1 MTDFISNVD
10 LIYSMPEYENDLGY
24 VAQVSR
30 NKGFAQYG
38 GEKPYAYNTMGG
50 GNATENVGK
59 SEKTL
64 RFCVKSGH
72 LSVLEFAQLVFR
84 LEVPIFVA
92 RQLMRYRN
100 ASYIERSLR
109 YCEPVTR
116 EWAKEIEDPEA
127 AASPYSSVVAHEEY
141 SRSVYDDLVTE
152 GAKKEFARA
161 VLPLST
167 MTVFLMR
174 ADLRELL
181 HIFDERLTPHCQQET
196 REVVEQM
203 YKITK
208 ELFPIVIE
216 EYENKNKRI

>member
-1 MTDFISNVD
+1 MSFISNVD
-10 LIYSMPEYENDLGY
+10 LMYSMPKYENDLGY

-30 NKGFAQYG
+30 NKGFAQYC
-38 GEKPYAYNTMGG
+38 GEEPYAYNTMGG
-50 GNATENVGK
+50 GNATENVEK

-109 YCEPVTR
+109 YCEPTTR

-127 AASPYSSVVAHEEY
+127 AASPYSSIVAHEEY
-141 SRSVYDDLVTE
+141 SRSVYDDLVTD
-152 GAKKEFARA
+152 GSRKEYARA

-167 MTVFLMR
+167 MTVYLMR
-174 ADLRELL
+174 VDLRELL
-181 HIFDERLTPHCQQET
+181 HIFDERLTPHCQRET
-196 REVVEQM
+196 KEVVEQM

-216 EYENKNKRI
+216 EYENKNKRV

>member
-1 MTDFISNVD
+1 MSFISNVD
-10 LIYSMPEYENDLGY
+10 LMYSMPEYENDLGY

-30 NKGFAQYG
+30 NKGFAQYC
-38 GEKPYAYNTMGG
+38 GEEPYAYNTMGG
-50 GNATENVGK
+50 GNATENVEK

-72 LSVLEFAQLVFR
+72 LSVLEFAQIVFR
-84 LEVPIFVA
+84 IECPIFVA

-109 YCEPVTR
+109 YCEPTTR
-116 EWAKEIEDPEA
+116 EWAKEIEAPDA
-127 AASPYSSVVAHEEY
+127 AASPYSTVVAHEEY
-141 SRSVYDDLVTE
+141 SRSVYDDLVAT
-152 GAKKEFARA
+152 GSKKEWARA

-181 HIFDERLTPHCQQET
+181 HIFDERRTIHCQKET
-196 REVVEQM
+196 RDVVEQM

-208 ELFPIVIE
+208 GLFPIVIE
-216 EYENKNKRI
+216 EYEKKKSNG

>member
-1 MTDFISNVD
+1 MTDFISEVELMYSLPADNVEREA
-10 LIYSMPEYENDLGY
+10 ILGY

-30 NKGFAQYG
+30 NKGFANVRDMTLDSF
-38 GEKPYAYNTMGG
+38 YADKE
-50 GNATENVGK
+50 AA
-59 SEKTL
+59 EKTL

-72 LSVLEFAQLVFR
+72 LSVLEFAQVIFR
-84 LEVPIFVA
+84 IECPIFVA

-127 AASPYSSVVAHEEY
+127 AASPYSSIVAHEEY
-141 SRSVYDDLVTE
+141 SRSVYDDLVTD
-152 GAKKEFARA
+152 GSRKEYARA

-167 MTVFLMR
+167 MTVYLMR
-174 ADLRELL
+174 VDLRELL
-181 HIFDERLTPHCQQET
+181 HIFDERLTPHCQRET
-196 REVVEQM
+196 KEVVEQM

-208 ELFPIVIE
+208 GLFPIVIE
-216 EYENKNKRI
+216 EYEKKKSNS

>member
-1 MTDFISNVD
+1 MTDFVSDVD

-30 NKGFAQYG
+30 NKGFAKYD
-38 GEKPYAYNTMGG
+38 GEKPYAYNTIGG
-50 GNATENVGK
+50 GNANENLDASV
-59 SEKTL
+59 KTL
-64 RFCVKSGH
+64 RFCMKAGH
-72 LSVLEFAQLVFR
+72 YSVLEFAQLVFR

-127 AASPYSSVVAHEEY
+127 AASPYSSIVAHEEY
-141 SRSVYDDLVTE
+141 SRSVYDDLVTD
-152 GAKKEFARA
+152 GSRKEYARA

-167 MTVFLMR
+167 MTVYLMR
-174 ADLRELL
+174 VDLRELL
-181 HIFDERLTPHCQQET
+181 HIFDERLTPHCQRET
-196 REVVEQM
+196 KEVVEQM

-208 ELFPIVIE
+208 GLFPIVIE
-216 EYENKNKRI
+216 EYEKKKSNG

>member
-1 MTDFISNVD
+1 MTDFVSDVG
-10 LIYSMPEYENDLGY
+10 LIYHIPTQEFQVGLI
-24 VAQVSR
+24 AQTSR
-30 NKGFAQYG
+30 NKGCAITEVAYG
-38 GEKPYAYNTMGG
+38 
-50 GNATENVGK
+50 ATRDEIEQA
-59 SEKTL
+59 EKTL
-64 RFCVKSGH
+64 RFCVKAGH
-72 LSVLEFAQLVFR
+72 YSVLEFAQLVFR
-84 LEVPIFVA
+84 IECPIFVA
-92 RQLMRYRN
+92 RQLMRYRA

-141 SRSVYDDLVTE
+141 SRSVYDDLFNE
-152 GAKKEFARA
+152 GANKEWARA

-181 HIFDERLTPHCQQET
+181 HIFDERLTIHCQKET

-203 YKITK
+203 HKITK
-208 ELFPIVIE
+208 GLFPIVIE
-216 EYENKNKRI
+216 EYELKKNVNRD